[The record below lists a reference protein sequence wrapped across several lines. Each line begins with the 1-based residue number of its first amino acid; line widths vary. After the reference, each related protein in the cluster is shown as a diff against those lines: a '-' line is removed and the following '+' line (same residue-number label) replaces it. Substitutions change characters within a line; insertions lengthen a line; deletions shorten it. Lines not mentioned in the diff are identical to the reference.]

1 MMARLIVLS
10 LGAFVWQVTEILPIG
25 LLTDIAHGLNV
36 SEAQVGLLV
45 TGYAWLVALTAIPLT
60 ILTSGMD
67 RRFLVALLL
76 ALVGAVNLLSAMV
89 PSYTLMAL
97 LRIVLA
103 LGHGVFWSIISGL
116 AVRLAPELPI
126 ARATAIAFTGV
137 AVAFAGGIPLA
148 SAIGHWIGWRAAF
161 SLSGVLG
168 VVVLAAA
175 LVLLPP
181 LPSAKRHIDIRH
193 LIRQPVLR
201 YIALL
206 TACAVTA
213 HFTAYTYVVPLLQTL
228 AHAPSVQI
236 PLMLLVFGGAGI
248 LGNWVG
254 GRLPFSAGRTVGFS
268 LIGLVASFGLL
279 VLSAQFNAVA
289 WVDLTLWGMVSALMN
304 LGLQSYALELAP
316 SQHEA
321 ASSFCVTGFNAGIG
335 TGALVGGM
343 VLSGGGAIAV
353 MVCGAVLACVA
364 WVVLQKKPQRQAA
377 SSS

>member
-1 MMARLIVLS
+1 MMGRILVLS
-10 LGAFVWQVTEILPIG
+10 FGAFVWQVTEILPIG

-60 ILTSGMD
+60 ILTSGID

-76 ALVGAVNLLSAMV
+76 ALVGAVNLLSAMAPNYAV
-89 PSYTLMAL
+89 MAL
-97 LRIVLA
+97 LRVVLA
-103 LGHGVFWSIISGL
+103 LGHGIFWSIISGL

-126 ARATAIAFTGV
+126 ARATALAFTGV

-148 SAIGHWIGWRAAF
+148 SAIGHWVGWRAAF
-161 SLSGVLG
+161 SLSGALG
-168 VVVLAAA
+168 VAVLAAA

-181 LPSAKRHIDIRH
+181 LPSARRHIDIRH
-193 LIRQPVLR
+193 PIRQPTLR

-213 HFTAYTYVVPLLQTL
+213 HFAAYTYVVPLLQSLVSATS
-228 AHAPSVQI
+228 AQI

-248 LGNWVG
+248 LGNWLG
-254 GRLPFSAGRTVGFS
+254 GRLPFSAGRSVG
-268 LIGLVASFGLL
+268 LALVGLVASLGLL
-279 VLSAQFNAVA
+279 MLSSQLHALA
-289 WVDLTLWGMVSALMN
+289 WVDLTLWGVIAALMN

-335 TGALVGGM
+335 TGALVGG
-343 VLSGGGAIAV
+343 LTLSSGGAF
-353 MVCGAVLACVA
+353 AVLACGGILACVA
-364 WVVLQKKPQRQAA
+364 LVVLQRKPHQKAA
-377 SSS
+377 TSP